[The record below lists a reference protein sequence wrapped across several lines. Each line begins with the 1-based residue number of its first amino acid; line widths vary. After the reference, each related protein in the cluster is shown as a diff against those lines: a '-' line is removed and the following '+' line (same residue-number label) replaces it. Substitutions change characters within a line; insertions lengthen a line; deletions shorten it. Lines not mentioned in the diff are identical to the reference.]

1 MARNKTFDKLH
12 AALVTSKAP
21 EQALQAGIHAIKAI
35 YSGDDPEMAL
45 ALLNDTPQ
53 FMREKFASWLAAY
66 GVVVRRPVGGSSE
79 YHIGD
84 KGGLVKDAR
93 KQAKIFAELAD
104 PTKVRPVLVEE
115 LKVAKVKKSVEL
127 KGEASDRAVKAVTDT
142 VKRIKKTD
150 PAVAALI
157 NDAWAKRNAVAPEFG
172 LVVENELTTITADEA
187 AQLAAA
193 LAAIRAQASN
203 TKRREVLKQ
212 AA

>member
-35 YSGDDPEMAL
+35 YSGGDPEMAM

-53 FMREKFASWLAAY
+53 FMREKFASWLASY
-66 GVVVRRPVGGSSE
+66 GAVVRRPVGGSSE
-79 YHIGD
+79 YRIGD
-84 KGGLVKDAR
+84 VDGLVKDAR

-104 PTKVRPVLVEE
+104 PAKVRPVLVEE
-115 LKVAKVKKSVEL
+115 LKAAKVKKPAEL